1 MFLRDYIN
9 WANQIDE
16 YKESPKFANSEAWGY
31 KDLGKVKLPK
41 FQIDNNP
48 TPGDEGYASVRDPMI
63 VEWAK
68 NTWPN
73 LKFVD
78 AKIQIQTPGQQCSP
92 HLDFLNDHLHKVCAE
107 EPELYN
113 KKHSIDKPCVD
124 VWRMFVALNDQVY
137 GQKFIINGKEWQ
149 WQEGDCIR
157 LNNWQ
162 ALHSTSNE
170 SDTPRS
176 IIKITGIAL

>member
-1 MFLRDYIN
+1 
-9 WANQIDE
+9 
-16 YKESPKFANSEAWGY
+16 
-31 KDLGKVKLPK
+31 
-41 FQIDNNP
+41 
-48 TPGDEGYASVRDPMI
+48 
-63 VEWAK
+63 
-68 NTWPN
+68 
-73 LKFVD
+73 
-78 AKIQIQTPGQQCSP
+78 
-92 HLDFLNDHLHKVCAE
+92 
-107 EPELYN
+107 
-113 KKHSIDKPCVD
+113 
-124 VWRMFVALNDQVY
+124 MFVALNDQVY